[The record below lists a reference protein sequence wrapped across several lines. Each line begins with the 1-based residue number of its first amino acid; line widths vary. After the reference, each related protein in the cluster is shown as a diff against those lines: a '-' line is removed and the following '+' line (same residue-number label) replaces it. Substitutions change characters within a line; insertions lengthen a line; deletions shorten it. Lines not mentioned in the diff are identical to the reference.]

1 MDGGVVGQPF
11 EVPYF
16 HLRQRHPPWNDPPK
30 SSVDLAKHTPG
41 DKINISSFVEITR
54 DGTEKSVPWT
64 SLVT

>member
-54 DGTEKSVPWT
+54 DGTEKSVPCT